1 MQILRQ
7 LSDYNILNIIL
18 VSIPVSNCNFQAQL
32 MSIVPKFLWTL
43 QLFCPG
49 WYVTWCVLFLWQQ
62 INIDIYFCRR
72 NSDICSSARLK
83 TIPGHPPGPP
93 WAFDHVYDPRGGEF
107 EPNTLLGHL
116 YGQIYI
122 LRLQDRGIWWEFAS
136 QGRRYGEF
144 GHQEWKKSNARGRP
158 GGMCRYRFDSCIM
171 VQIVSFVISSKLLWF
186 TVCFQLHW
194 SASATIFK
202 QLYRHNKQFNIS
214 WKSQVLYEWNIVL
227 MDNAQCLAAAQLTN
241 LELQGSILLQSMQE
255 LWITN
260 IKNFINS
267 FRLTPWSSHYCWL

>member
-1 MQILRQ
+1 MDFTAFYCL
-7 LSDYNILNIIL
+7 
-18 VSIPVSNCNFQAQL
+18 
-32 MSIVPKFLWTL
+32 
-43 QLFCPG
+43 G
-49 WYVTWCVLFLWQQ
+49 WYLTWCVLFLWQQ

-83 TIPGHPPGPP
+83 TIRGHPPR
-93 WAFDHVYDPRGGEF
+93 AFDHVYDPRGGEF

-122 LRLQDRGIWWEFAS
+122 LRLQDRGIWWKFAS

-158 GGMCRYRFDSCIM
+158 GGMCGYRFDSCIM

-202 QLYRHNKQFNIS
+202 QLYHHNKQFDIS

-227 MDNAQCLAAAQLTN
+227 MDNAQWQL
-241 LELQGSILLQSMQE
+241 LSWQI
-255 LWITN
+255 W
-260 IKNFINS
+260 S
-267 FRLTPWSSHYCWL
+267 FRDQSFCKACKSCESPTSKISSTVSGWHPGAAITVGYKPVTLNP